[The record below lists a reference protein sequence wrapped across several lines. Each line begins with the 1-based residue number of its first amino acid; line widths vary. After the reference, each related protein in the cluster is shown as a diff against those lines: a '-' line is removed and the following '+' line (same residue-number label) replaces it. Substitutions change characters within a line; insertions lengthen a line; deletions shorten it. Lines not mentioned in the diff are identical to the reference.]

1 MSQTETSPMGHNVK
15 NQKNFRYLLEKNQ
28 QLRYNHN
35 DKKSVRKIR
44 KRGKRKV

>member
-1 MSQTETSPMGHNVK
+1 MSQTETSLMGHKVK
-15 NQKNFRYLLEKNQ
+15 NQKNFRHLLEKKQ

-35 DKKSVRKIR
+35 DKKGVR

>member
-1 MSQTETSPMGHNVK
+1 MSQTETSPIGHNGT
-15 NQKNFRYLLEKNQ
+15 NQKNINYLLEKKQ
-28 QLRYNHN
+28 QLRYNHK

>member
-1 MSQTETSPMGHNVK
+1 MSQTETSPIGHNGT

-44 KRGKRKV
+44 KRGKKKV